1 MRRRDGNRAS
11 RRMSRIEI
19 EIASAEKN
27 ARDSLETRERERER
41 EREIRAIAIADHRCF
56 ILGVANAIKRAQAS
70 FDVSAQFG
78 YL

>member
-19 EIASAEKN
+19 EIASAE
-27 ARDSLETRERERER
+27 RDSLETRER